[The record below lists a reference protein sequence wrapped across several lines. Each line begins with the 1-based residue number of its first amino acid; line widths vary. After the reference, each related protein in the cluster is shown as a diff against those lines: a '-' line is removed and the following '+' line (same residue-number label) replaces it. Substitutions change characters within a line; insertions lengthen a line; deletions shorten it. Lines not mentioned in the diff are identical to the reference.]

1 MSTQDQGPSRR
12 GARILEAI
20 RRYAP
25 VTRSEIAARTG
36 LTRATVTHGVGELID
51 AGVVEELGRRS
62 TGRGQPPIELR
73 IRPRTAYTIGV
84 QHTYRVI
91 HVALADLDGTVLER
105 NAVDSEP
112 AGPVETVRALAEA
125 VTGVIGSLGDERE
138 RLLGVGL
145 ATFGPLDLA
154 EGTVAPPIYG
164 DDWQHQPLRRML
176 AEATGVPVWLDNDA
190 VAAAIGEFWYGAA
203 RPYDDFLLVYLGFG
217 LGGGLFLGGR
227 VHRGAAYN
235 AAEIGHMIV
244 DVDGG
249 PWFHG
254 PPGSLESEV
263 SLLRL
268 ERDLGAPPDLDRD
281 LSRVDDPRVAAWLD
295 RAGLRLAQAAASA
308 DHLLDLEAV
317 VFGGL
322 VNSATLEAIV
332 ERVGHHVRR
341 FGIDARP
348 HKADLV
354 VGTTGPFS
362 AALGAAMLP
371 IYDAFL
377 PARSDGMPIERAF
390 SEPRTTRR
398 GGEPKA

>member
-1 MSTQDQGPSRR
+1 
-12 GARILEAI
+12 
-20 RRYAP
+20 
-25 VTRSEIAARTG
+25 VTRSEIAHTTG

-51 AGVVEELGRRS
+51 SGVVEELGRRS
-62 TGRGQPPIELR
+62 TDRGQPPIELR

-84 QHTYRVI
+84 HHGHRVI
-91 HVALADLDGTVLER
+91 NVVLSDLDGTVLER
-105 NAVDSEP
+105 DAFACEP
-112 AGPVETVRALAEA
+112 AGPTGTVEALAD
-125 VTGVIGSLGDERE
+125 GVQSALRTLGDKRDH
-138 RLLGVGL
+138 LLGVGL
-145 ATFGPLDLA
+145 ATFGPLDLRD
-154 EGTVAPPIYG
+154 GTVSPPIYG
-164 DDWQHQPLRRML
+164 AEWQHQPLRRML
-176 AEATGVPVWLDNDA
+176 AEAIGVPVWLDNDA

-203 RPYDDFLLVYLGFG
+203 RAYDDFLMVFLGYG

-227 VHRGAAYN
+227 VHRGAGFN

-244 DVDGG
+244 DADGA

-268 ERDLGAPPDLDRD
+268 ERDLGSPPPLGQH
-281 LSRVDDPRVAAWLD
+281 LAGSDDPRVLAWLD
-295 RAGLRLAQAAASA
+295 RAGRRLAQATASA

-322 VNSATLEAIV
+322 VDVTTLEVLV
-332 ERVGHHVRR
+332 ERVRRHVRR

-348 HKADLV
+348 QQAELV

-362 AALGAAMLP
+362 SALGAAMLP

-377 PARSDGMPIERAF
+377 PARSDGMPSDRAF
-390 SEPRTTRR
+390 SEPRMTLK
-398 GGEPKA
+398 GGEA

>member
-1 MSTQDQGPSRR
+1 MSTKENGPSRR

-36 LTRATVTHGVGELID
+36 LTRGTVTHGVGELTV

-84 QHTYRVI
+84 HHGHRTI
-91 HVALADLDGTVLER
+91 NVALSDLDGTVLER
-105 NAVDSEP
+105 NAIDCEP
-112 AGPVETVRALAEA
+112 SGPVDTVRALAGA
-125 VTGVIGSLGDERE
+125 AASVMNVLGDERD

-145 ATFGPLDLA
+145 ATFGPMDLSD
-154 EGTVAPPIYG
+154 GTVSPPIYG
-164 DDWQHQPLRRML
+164 ADWQNQPLRRML
-176 AEATGVPVWLDNDA
+176 ADTLDVPVWLDNDA

-203 RPYDDFLLVYLGFG
+203 RAYDDFLMVFLGYG

-227 VHRGAAYN
+227 VHRGASYN
-235 AAEIGHMIV
+235 AAEVGHMIV

-254 PPGSLESEV
+254 PPGSLESEA

-268 ERDLGAPPDLDRD
+268 ERDLGAPPTLDQD
-281 LSRVDDPRVAAWLD
+281 LSRSDDPTIVAWLD

-322 VNSATLEAIV
+322 VDVATLDALV
-332 ERVGHHVRR
+332 ERVRRHVRR

-377 PARSDGMPIERAF
+377 PAQSDGMPVDRAF
-390 SEPRTTRR
+390 SAPRTLRK
-398 GGEPKA
+398 GGERVA

>member
-1 MSTQDQGPSRR
+1 MSTHEHGPSRR
-12 GARILEAI
+12 AARILEAI
-20 RRYAP
+20 RRNAP
-25 VTRSEIAARTG
+25 VTRSEIASRTG
-36 LTRATVTHGVGELID
+36 LTRATVTHGVGELIA

-84 QHTYRVI
+84 HHGHRVI
-91 HVALADLDGTVLER
+91 HVALSDLDGTVLER
-105 NAVDSEP
+105 NAFDVEP
-112 AGPVETVRALAEA
+112 AGPTETVRALADA
-125 VTGVIGSLGDERE
+125 VASVMGALGGRRD

-145 ATFGPLDLA
+145 ASFGPLDLS
-154 EGTVAPPIYG
+154 EGTVSPPIYG
-164 DDWQHQPLRRML
+164 DEWQHRPLRRML
-176 AEATGVPVWLDNDA
+176 AEASGVPVWLDNDA
-190 VAAAIGEFWYGAA
+190 AAAAIGEFWYGAA
-203 RPYDDFLLVYLGFG
+203 RPFDDFLMVFLGYG

-227 VHRGAAYN
+227 VHRGASYN

-244 DVDGG
+244 DAEGA

-254 PPGSLESEV
+254 PPGSLESEA

-268 ERDLGAPPDLDRD
+268 ERDLDAPPPLEQD
-281 LSRVDDPRVAAWLD
+281 LSRADDPRIVAWLD

-322 VNSATLEAIV
+322 VNVATLDAIV
-332 ERVGHHVRR
+332 ERVRHHVRR
-341 FGIDARP
+341 FGIGARP

-377 PARSDGMPIERAF
+377 PARSDGMPVARAF
-390 SEPRTTRR
+390 SEPTVPAR
-398 GGEPKA
+398 GGDR